1 MHKVRHVS
9 EQAEPETI
17 RDFVSYFAKG
27 LELGDLPSARGTRY
41 ISSRI
46 PLDFPDFNA
55 KYKDLCAKKL
65 PTSTGWM
72 TRLLT
77 EYGQC

>member
-46 PLDFPDFNA
+46 PLDSPDFNA
-55 KYKDLCAKKL
+55 KCQKAPNFNRMDD
-65 PTSTGWM
+65 PFVD
-72 TRLLT
+72 RV
-77 EYGQC
+77 